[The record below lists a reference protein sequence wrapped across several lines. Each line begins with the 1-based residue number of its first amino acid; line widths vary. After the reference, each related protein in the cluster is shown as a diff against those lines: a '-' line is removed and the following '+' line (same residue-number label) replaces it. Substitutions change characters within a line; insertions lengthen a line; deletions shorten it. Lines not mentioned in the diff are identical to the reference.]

1 MPKKFHLE
9 TVSAGFWGWPKFA
22 LFWWFINLQQLLK
35 ALERNFVSLDLTN
48 GKVWNLLIQS
58 WGHELILSLF
68 QIVTCTIL
76 NASSLTEELFY
87 CHSCCLV
94 SRLCFAISRQTIQKY
109 LTNKKP
115 RVVVLRCYPS
125 ICHTLRASLFYRPNF
140 TPLTSLEEDKNLPF
154 EQLAKV

>member
-1 MPKKFHLE
+1 MPKNFHLE
-9 TVSAGFWGWPKFA
+9 TVSAGFWGWPSCSV
-22 LFWWFINLQQLLK
+22 FIITMK
-35 ALERNFVSLDLTN
+35 ETKGLTN

-76 NASSLTEELFY
+76 NALTEELFY